1 MEKQEKKKG
10 KIIYKIII
18 LVLLI
23 IIGVCIYK
31 IVGILSEY
39 HEGTKAYEQ
48 LQLLAGIEDMEDI
61 ENINFKAL
69 RKQNKDVKA
78 WLYSEGT
85 VINYPVVQGDDNSYY
100 LYRMVNGEWNGKGS
114 LFIDYRVEKPF
125 RDFNTIIYGHRM
137 KDGSMFHS
145 LIEYEDKGYYE
156 QHPVMNLITPNHKY
170 DVEIFGV
177 IRIPADSP
185 MYKCQFDSYEEK
197 ANYLAQIKKNSLIN
211 IDEVEV
217 SAEDRIVMLSTCTYE
232 FEDARMVVYGKLVE
246 KEEDGDK

>member
-1 MEKQEKKKG
+1 M
-10 KIIYKIII
+10 
-18 LVLLI
+18 LLI

>member
-1 MEKQEKKKG
+1 MEKQEKKKS

-18 LVLLI
+18 FVLLI
-23 IIGVCIYK
+23 IIGVCVYK
-31 IVGILSEY
+31 IATILSEY
-39 HEGTKAYEQ
+39 HEGTKAYKE
-48 LQLLAGIEDMEDI
+48 LQLLAGIEDMEDL
-61 ENINFKAL
+61 ENINFKTL
-69 RKQNKDVKA
+69 REQNKDVKA

-114 LFIDYRVEKPF
+114 LFIDYRVESPF

-137 KDGSMFHS
+137 KDGSMFRS
-145 LIEYEDKGYYE
+145 LIEYENKRYYDK
-156 QHPVMNLITPNHKY
+156 HPVMELITPKHKY

-177 IRIPADSP
+177 VRISADSP
-185 MYKCQFDSYEEK
+185 MYKCQFASYEEK
-197 ANYLAQIKKNSLIN
+197 AHYLTKIKENSLIN

-246 KEEDGDK
+246 KKDENK

>member
-1 MEKQEKKKG
+1 MRFMEKQEKKKG

-145 LIEYEDKGYYE
+145 LIEYEDKA
-156 QHPVMNLITPNHKY
+156 NL
-170 DVEIFGV
+170 
-177 IRIPADSP
+177 
-185 MYKCQFDSYEEK
+185 
-197 ANYLAQIKKNSLIN
+197 
-211 IDEVEV
+211 
-217 SAEDRIVMLSTCTYE
+217 
-232 FEDARMVVYGKLVE
+232 
-246 KEEDGDK
+246 

>member
-1 MEKQEKKKG
+1 MEKEEKKKG
-10 KIIYKIII
+10 KFIYKIII

>member
-185 MYKCQFDSYEEK
+185 MYKCQFDSYDEK